1 MITSAIPAVSVG
13 AAVPNKTNIQP
24 VSDKNG
30 GDIFTKGSSARII
43 CGGVLTAVLTL
54 VAFSLGGRE
63 QNIELSTTMAFAT
76 LSLCQLFVMVSVRSN
91 RMLIDFK
98 SHRFSP
104 VFLLTFFGSL
114 VLIAAVLFVPVFS
127 SVFGFVSLTEYGK
140 LGQVVLISLIPLVIF
155 ELLKIPEAIRKGAK
169 R

>member
-1 MITSAIPAVSVG
+1 
-13 AAVPNKTNIQP
+13 
-24 VSDKNG
+24 
-30 GDIFTKGSSARII
+30 
-43 CGGVLTAVLTL
+43 
-54 VAFSLGGRE
+54 
-63 QNIELSTTMAFAT
+63 MAFAT

-114 VLIAAVLFVPVFS
+114 VLIAAVLFVPAFS